1 MAGTAGE
8 PPRRDLTSKP
18 AASSRAAGTS
28 RVVLHV
34 DMDAFYASVE
44 QRDRPELR
52 GRPVVV
58 GADPRGRGVVAAAS
72 YEARRFGIH
81 SAMPIGRAYRLCPTA
96 AFVPV
101 DMDKYARESERIM
114 AILAAFTPLVEPL
127 SLDEAFLD
135 VGASR
140 ALHGAG
146 LDIARQIKARMRAE
160 VGLTASAGIA
170 PNKFLAKIASDLEKP
185 DGLVEVRPGAE
196 AAFLRDL
203 PLRRLWGVGPSAE
216 QELAALGART
226 IGDLVRLGRPRLEK
240 RLGAS
245 GAHLWELAQGIDDRP
260 VVPWHDPKSIGAEET
275 FERDT
280 GDLTRMRA
288 ALLGQ
293 ADRVATELRAAGL
306 RGRTVTL
313 KLRFAD
319 FRTLTRRG
327 TEEAPTADGGEIF
340 RRAWAAFSKVPRSQ
354 AVRLIGLSVSGLVRA
369 GEPQQLPLLG
379 RPDRTDRLGR
389 VTDEVRTRFGA
400 NALVR
405 GSLLDRSSRRRRPGA
420 SRPDER

>member
-1 MAGTAGE
+1 MVGVPDAPARPDLTAG
-8 PPRRDLTSKP
+8 
-18 AASSRAAGTS
+18 RAAVTRGAGVS

-58 GADPRGRGVVAAAS
+58 GADPRGRGVVSAAS

-81 SAMPIGRAYRLCPTA
+81 SAMPIGRAYRLCPIA
-96 AFVPV
+96 AFLPV

-114 AILAAFTPLVEPL
+114 AILADFTPLVEPL

-135 VGASR
+135 VTGSR
-140 ALHGAG
+140 ALHGEG
-146 LDIARQIKARMRAE
+146 VEIARRIKARILAE
-160 VGLTASAGIA
+160 VGLTASAGVA
-170 PNKFLAKIASDLEKP
+170 PNKFVAKIASDLEKP
-185 DGLVEVRPGAE
+185 DGLVEVRPGHE

-216 QELAALGART
+216 RELGALGALT
-226 IGDLVRLGRPRLEK
+226 IGDLARLPRTRLEA

-245 GAHLWELAQGIDDRP
+245 GGHLWELAQGIDERP

-275 FERDT
+275 FGQDTRDV
-280 GDLTRMRA
+280 GRLRA
-288 ALLGQ
+288 TLLAQ
-293 ADRVATELRAAGL
+293 ADRVAAELRAAGL
-306 RGRTVTL
+306 RGRIVTL

-327 TEEAPTADGGEIF
+327 PGDAPTVDGGEIF
-340 RRAWAAFSKVPRSQ
+340 RRVWAAFSKIPRPQ
-354 AVRLIGLSVSGLVRA
+354 PVRLIGLSVSGLA
-369 GEPQQLPLLG
+369 GAGDPHQLPLFSQPG
-379 RPDRTDRLGR
+379 RAERVGR
-389 VTDEVRTRFGA
+389 VTDEVRTRFGPK
-400 NALVR
+400 ALMR
-405 GSLLDRSSRRRRPGA
+405 GSLLEPGRHRARSGSDR
-420 SRPDER
+420 

>member
-1 MAGTAGE
+1 MSGASGA
-8 PPRRDLTSKP
+8 PPRHELTRG
-18 AASSRAAGTS
+18 RAAAARGAGAS

-58 GADPRGRGVVAAAS
+58 GADPRGRGVVSAAS
-72 YEARRFGIH
+72 YEARRLGIH
-81 SAMPIGRAYRLCPTA
+81 SAMPIGRAYRLCPAA
-96 AFVPV
+96 AFLPV

-114 AILAAFTPLVEPL
+114 AILADFTPFVEPL

-135 VGASR
+135 VTASQ
-140 ALHGAG
+140 ALHGPG
-146 LDIARQIKARMRAE
+146 VEIARRIKARTRAE
-160 VGLTASAGIA
+160 VGLTASAGVA
-170 PNKFLAKIASDLEKP
+170 PNKFVAKIASDLEKP
-185 DGLVEVRPGAE
+185 DGLVEVGPGQE

-216 QELAALGART
+216 RELTALGART
-226 IGDLVRLGRPRLEK
+226 IGDLARLGRARLEE

-245 GAHLWELAQGIDDRP
+245 GAHLWELSQGIDERP

-275 FERDT
+275 FGRDT
-280 GDLTRMRA
+280 KDVGQLRA
-288 ALLGQ
+288 TLLAQ
-293 ADRVATELRAAGL
+293 ADRVAAELRAGGL

-327 TEEAPTADGGEIF
+327 TGETPTADAGEIF
-340 RRAWAAFSKVPRSQ
+340 RRVWAAFSKVPRIQ
-354 AVRLIGLSVSGLVRA
+354 PVRLIGLSVSGLA
-369 GEPQQLPLLG
+369 GVADPHQLPLFG
-379 RPDRTDRLGR
+379 RSDRADRIGR
-389 VTDEVRTRFGA
+389 VTDEVRTRFGSK
-400 NALVR
+400 ALVR
-405 GSLLDRSSRRRRPGA
+405 GSLLEPGRRRGRPEGD
-420 SRPDER
+420 R